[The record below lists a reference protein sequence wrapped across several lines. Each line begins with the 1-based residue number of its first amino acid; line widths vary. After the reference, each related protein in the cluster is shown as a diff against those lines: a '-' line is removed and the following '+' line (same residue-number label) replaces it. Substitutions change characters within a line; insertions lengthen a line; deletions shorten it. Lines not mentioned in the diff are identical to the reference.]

1 MADRIITFQYA
12 KDNYDAYKKQ
22 TIPAS
27 NECMTKADVNT
38 YLNADMSVLS
48 SYANN
53 QLVPRT
59 KISPF
64 SPLGIY
70 GTDINDI
77 VLHQSKLLICG
88 AFNKVNNQTIHNL
101 VRLNSDKSI
110 DTSFTVNVDKVI
122 GAAQVNFALVTQNDK
137 ILLGLTDSSYN
148 QNLISLNADGTL
160 DTGFNNGYKDYTSC
174 YSAVIA
180 NGEIYTGYTLQTMGK
195 RDIDGWNWQPYT
207 TNYNNIFGQP
217 IIIRSVDI
225 NASGN
230 TLYVGGQTTIA
241 PYDKSLIFVRI
252 TSNSSTA
259 GTLATMPT
267 IPTSLLNT
275 NGHVWA
281 ILSTKNTTSY
291 TNLLI
296 GWSDST
302 GAYIT
307 VLTTNETTATGQ
319 KVQVSTN
326 PNVRIGKIIKH
337 PSQNSYIATMYY
349 YGSNNYETEA
359 IIHFSS
365 NAESVSTSPTIT
377 AMTKQNIII
386 NGKKVGA
393 IGTFVNGYDEWYG
406 LLSNA
411 GDRSTTNLLYF
422 IGS

>member
-12 KDNYDAYKKQ
+12 RDTYDAYKKQ

-27 NECMTKADVNT
+27 NECMTKADVAA
-38 YLNADMSVLS
+38 YLNADMSVLA
-48 SYANN
+48 SYTNN
-53 QLVPRT
+53 QLVPRA
-59 KISPF
+59 KISPV
-64 SPLGIY
+64 SLLGIY

-77 VLHQSKLLICG
+77 VLHQSKLLIAG
-88 AFNKVNNQTIHNL
+88 SFNKVNNQVINNL
-101 VRLNSDKSI
+101 VRLNISDRTI

-122 GAAQVNFALVTQNDK
+122 GAAQVNFALVTSTDK

-148 QNLISLNADGTL
+148 RNLICLNADGTL

-180 NGEIYTGYTLQTMGK
+180 NGEIYTGYTLQDLSGT
-195 RDIDGWNWQPYT
+195 RWQPYT
-207 TNYNNIFGQP
+207 TNYNNISIQP
-217 IIIRSVDI
+217 SIIRSVDT
-225 NASGN
+225 NAAG
-230 TLYVGGQTTIA
+230 TIVYVGGQTANTA
-241 PYDKSLIFVRI
+241 YKTSLIFVRI
-252 TSNSSTA
+252 TDYSSTS

-275 NGHVWA
+275 NGHVWS
-281 ILSTKNTTSY
+281 ILSTKKTPIY

-326 PNVRIGKIIKH
+326 PNVRIGKIKKH
-337 PSQNSYIATMYY
+337 PSENSYIATMYY
-349 YGSNNYETEA
+349 YGSSNYETEA
-359 IIHFSS
+359 IIRFHS

-377 AMTKQNIII
+377 ALSKQNIII

-411 GDRSTTNLLYF
+411 ADSSTTNLLEF
-422 IGS
+422 IGL

>member
-12 KDNYDAYKKQ
+12 RDNYDAYKKQ

-48 SYANN
+48 SYTNN
-53 QLVPRT
+53 QLIPRV
-59 KISPF
+59 KISPV
-64 SPLGIY
+64 SLLGIY

-77 VLHQSKLLICG
+77 VLHQSKLLIAG
-88 AFNKVNNQTIHNL
+88 SFNKVNNQVINNL
-101 VRLNSDKSI
+101 VRLNISDRTI

-122 GAAQVNFALVTQNDK
+122 GAAQVNFALVTSTDK

-148 QNLISLNADGTL
+148 QNLICLNADGTL
-160 DTGFNNGYKDYTSC
+160 DTLFAGGYISGANSSC

-180 NGEIYTGYTLQTMGK
+180 NDNIYTGYTLQDLSGT
-195 RDIDGWNWQPYT
+195 RWQPYT
-207 TNYNNIFGQP
+207 TNYNNISIQP
-217 IIIRSVDI
+217 SIIRSVDT
-225 NASGN
+225 NAAG
-230 TLYVGGQTTIA
+230 TILYVGGQTTNTA
-241 PYDKSLIFVRI
+241 YKTSLIFVRI
-252 TSNSSTA
+252 TGDSSIN

-275 NGHVWA
+275 NGHVWSV
-281 ILSTKNTTSY
+281 LSTKNTTSY

-411 GDRSTTNLLYF
+411 GDSSTTNLLYF

>member
-48 SYANN
+48 SYTNN
-53 QLVPRT
+53 QLIPRT
-59 KISPF
+59 KISPI
-64 SPLGIY
+64 SLLGIY
-70 GTDINDI
+70 GTNINDI
-77 VLHQSKLLICG
+77 VLHQSKLLIAG
-88 AFNKVNNQTIHNL
+88 SFNKVNNQTIHNL
-101 VRLNSDKSI
+101 VRLNISDITI
-110 DTSFTVNVDKVI
+110 DTSFAVNVDKVI

-148 QNLISLNADGTL
+148 KNLICLNADGTF
-160 DTGFNNGYKDYTSC
+160 DTLFAGGYTAGTNSSC
-174 YSAVIA
+174 YSAVIV
-180 NGEIYTGYTLQTMGK
+180 NSRIYTGYTIQELNGT
-195 RDIDGWNWQPYT
+195 RWETYT
-207 TNYNNIFGQP
+207 TNYNNISNKP
-217 IIIRSVDI
+217 LIIRSVDYNRAGTI
-225 NASGN
+225 
-230 TLYVGGQTTIA
+230 LYVGGQTSNI
-241 PYDKSLIFVRI
+241 PYNTSLIFVRI
-252 TSNSSTA
+252 INEGMYGI
-259 GTLATMPT
+259 GTLADMPT
-267 IPTSLLNT
+267 IPTSLINT
-275 NGHVWA
+275 NGDVWSV
-281 ILSTKNTTSY
+281 LSTKNTTSY

-307 VLTTNETTATGQ
+307 VLTTNETTSTGQ

-337 PSQNSYIATMYY
+337 PSANSYIATMYY
-349 YGSNNYETEA
+349 YGSSNYEGEA
-359 IIHFSS
+359 IIYFNS

-377 AMTKQNIII
+377 ALSKQNITI

-393 IGTFVNGYDEWYG
+393 IGTFVDVYDEWYG
-406 LLSNA
+406 LISNA
-411 GDRSTTNLLYF
+411 ADSSTTNLLYF

>member
-38 YLNADMSVLS
+38 YLNADMSILS
-48 SYANN
+48 SYTNN

-122 GAAQVNFALVTQNDK
+122 GAAQVNFAIVTASDK
-137 ILLGLTDSSYN
+137 ILLGLTDSIDN
-148 QNLISLNADGTL
+148 QNLIRLNADGTL
-160 DTGFNNGYKDYTSC
+160 DTLFANGYISTNNSSC
-174 YSAVIA
+174 NSAVIA
-180 NGEIYTGYTLQTMGK
+180 NTNIYTGYTLQDLNGTTWG
-195 RDIDGWNWQPYT
+195 PYT
-207 TNYNNIFGQP
+207 TNYNNISMRP
-217 IIIRSVDI
+217 VTIRSVDI
-225 NASGN
+225 NSAG
-230 TLYVGGQTTIA
+230 TILYVGGQTSYA
-241 PYDKSLIFVRI
+241 PFNKSLIFVRI
-252 TSNSSTA
+252 TGDSSIN
-259 GTLATMPT
+259 GTLANMST

-275 NGHVWA
+275 TGHVWA
-281 ILSTKNTTSY
+281 ILSTKNATSY

-296 GWSDST
+296 GWSDRT

-349 YGSNNYETEA
+349 YGSNNYEEA
-359 IIHFSS
+359 IIRFSS

-406 LLSNA
+406 LLSKA
-411 GDRSTTNLLYF
+411 ADSSTTNLLYL

>member
-1 MADRIITFQYA
+1 MANRIITFQYA
-12 KDNYDAYKKQ
+12 RDNYDAYKKQ

-27 NECMTKADVNT
+27 NECMTKADVDA
-38 YLNADMSVLS
+38 YLNADMSVLA

-59 KISPF
+59 KISPV
-64 SPLGIY
+64 SLLGIY

-77 VLHQSKLLICG
+77 VLHQSKLLIAG
-88 AFNKVNNQTIHNL
+88 SFNKVNNQTIHNL

-122 GAAQVNFALVTQNDK
+122 GAAQVNFAIVTASNK
-137 ILLGLTDSSYN
+137 ILLGLTDSLYN
-148 QNLISLNADGTL
+148 QNLIRLNANGTL
-160 DTGFNNGYKDYTSC
+160 DTLFADDYISPNNSSC

-180 NGEIYTGYTLQTMGK
+180 NNIIYTGYTLQ
-195 RDIDGWNWQPYT
+195 DLNGWNWQPYT
-207 TNYNNIFGQP
+207 TNYNNIANKP
-217 IIIRSVDI
+217 LTIRSIDT
-225 NASGN
+225 NAASKI
-230 TLYVGGQTTIA
+230 LYVGGKTASA
-241 PYDKSLIFVRI
+241 PYNKSLIFVRI
-252 TSNSSTA
+252 NDNSSTS

-275 NGHVWA
+275 NGDVWA
-281 ILSTKNTTSY
+281 VLSTKNTTSY

-307 VLTTNETTATGQ
+307 VLTTNETTSTGQ

-326 PNVRIGKIIKH
+326 PDVRIGKIIKH
-337 PSQNSYIATMYY
+337 PSANSYIATMYY
-349 YGSNNYETEA
+349 YGSSNYETES
-359 IIHFSS
+359 IIRFNS

-377 AMTKQNIII
+377 SLSKQNITI
-386 NGKKVGA
+386 NGKNVGA

-411 GDRSTTNLLYF
+411 ADSSTTNLLYL

>member
-27 NECMTKADVNT
+27 NECMTKADVAA

-53 QLVPRT
+53 QLIPRT
-59 KISPF
+59 KISPV
-64 SPLGIY
+64 SLLDIY

-110 DTSFTVNVDKVI
+110 DTSFAVNIDKVI
-122 GAAQVNFALVTQNDK
+122 GAAQVNFALVTSTDK
-137 ILLGLTDSSYN
+137 ILLGLTDSIDD
-148 QNLISLNADGTL
+148 QNLIQLNADGTF
-160 DTGFNNGYKDYTSC
+160 DTLFAEGYISGTNSSC
-174 YSAVIA
+174 YSAVIV
-180 NGEIYTGYTLQTMGK
+180 NNNIYTGYTLQDLSGT
-195 RDIDGWNWQPYT
+195 RWQPYT
-207 TNYNNIFGQP
+207 TNYNNISIKP
-217 IIIRSVDI
+217 SIIRSVDT
-225 NASGN
+225 NAAG
-230 TLYVGGQTTIA
+230 TILYVGGQTAST
-241 PYDKSLIFVRI
+241 PYNKSLIFVRI
-252 TSNSSTA
+252 TDYSSTS

-281 ILSTKNTTSY
+281 VLSTKNTTSY

-307 VLTTNETTATGQ
+307 VLTTNETTSTGQ

-326 PNVRIGKIIKH
+326 PDVRIGKIIKH
-337 PSQNSYIATMYY
+337 PSTNSYIATMYY
-349 YGSNNYETEA
+349 YGSSNYGGEA
-359 IIHFSS
+359 IVHFSS

-377 AMTKQNIII
+377 ALSKQNIII
-386 NGKKVGA
+386 NGKNVGA
-393 IGTFVNGYDEWYG
+393 IGIFVNGYDEWYG

-411 GDRSTTNLLYF
+411 ADSSTTNLLYF

>member
-48 SYANN
+48 SYTNN

-59 KISPF
+59 KISPV
-64 SPLGIY
+64 SPLVIY

-101 VRLNSDKSI
+101 VRLNSDESI

-122 GAAQVNFALVTQNDK
+122 GAAQVNFAIVTSADK
-137 ILLGLTDSSYN
+137 IILGLTDSSYN
-148 QNLISLNADGTL
+148 QNLIRLNVDGTL
-160 DTGFNNGYKDYTSC
+160 DTLFANGYAYTDNSSC

-180 NGEIYTGYTLQTMGK
+180 NNNIYTGYTLQDLSGTRWG
-195 RDIDGWNWQPYT
+195 PYT
-207 TNYNNIFGQP
+207 TNYNNIANKP
-217 IIIRSVDI
+217 LTIRSVDT
-225 NASGN
+225 NAAG
-230 TLYVGGQTTIA
+230 TILYVGGQTSNA
-241 PYDKSLIFVRI
+241 PYNKSLIFVRI
-252 TSNSSTA
+252 TGDSSIN
-259 GTLATMPT
+259 GTLANMST

-275 NGHVWA
+275 TGHVWA
-281 ILSTKNTTSY
+281 ILSTKNATSY

-411 GDRSTTNLLYF
+411 GDSSTTNLLCF

>member
-12 KDNYDAYKKQ
+12 RDNYDAYKKQ

-27 NECMTKADVNT
+27 NECMTKADVAA

-53 QLVPRT
+53 QLIPRT
-59 KISPF
+59 KISPV
-64 SPLGIY
+64 SLLDIY

-110 DTSFTVNVDKVI
+110 DTSFAVNIDKVI
-122 GAAQVNFALVTQNDK
+122 GAAQVNFALVTSTDK

-148 QNLISLNADGTL
+148 QNLIQLNADGT
-160 DTGFNNGYKDYTSC
+160 FNTLFAEGYISVANSSC

-180 NGEIYTGYTLQTMGK
+180 NNNIYTGYTLQDLSGT
-195 RDIDGWNWQPYT
+195 RWQPYT
-207 TNYNNIFGQP
+207 TNYNNISIKP
-217 IIIRSVDI
+217 SIIRSVDT
-225 NASGN
+225 NAGG
-230 TLYVGGQTTIA
+230 TILYVGGQTAST
-241 PYDKSLIFVRI
+241 PYNKSLIFVRI
-252 TSNSSTA
+252 TGDSSIN

-281 ILSTKNTTSY
+281 VLSTKNTTSY

-307 VLTTNETTATGQ
+307 VLTTNETTSTGQ

-326 PNVRIGKIIKH
+326 PDVRIGKIIKH
-337 PSQNSYIATMYY
+337 PSTNSYIATMYY
-349 YGSNNYETEA
+349 YGSSNYGGEA
-359 IIHFSS
+359 IVHFSS

-377 AMTKQNIII
+377 ALSKQNIII
-386 NGKKVGA
+386 NGKNVGA
-393 IGTFVNGYDEWYG
+393 IGIFVNGYDEWYG

-411 GDRSTTNLLYF
+411 ADSSTTNLLYF

>member
-1 MADRIITFQYA
+1 MANRIITFQYA
-12 KDNYDAYKKQ
+12 RDTYDAYKKQ

-27 NECMTKADVNT
+27 NECMTKADVDA

-48 SYANN
+48 SYTNN
-53 QLVPRT
+53 QLIPRV
-59 KISPF
+59 KISPV

-77 VLHQSKLLICG
+77 VFHQSKLLIAG
-88 AFNKVNNQTIHNL
+88 SFNKVNNQTIHNL

-110 DTSFTVNVDKVI
+110 DTSFAVNVDKVI

-148 QNLISLNADGTL
+148 QKLIRLNADGTF
-160 DTGFNNGYKDYTSC
+160 DTLFSTASYISGANSSC
-174 YSAVIA
+174 YSAIIF
-180 NGEIYTGYTLQTMGK
+180 NNNIYTGYTIQDLNGTRWG
-195 RDIDGWNWQPYT
+195 PYT
-207 TNYNNIFGQP
+207 TNYNNISMQP
-217 IIIRSVDI
+217 LIIRSVDT
-225 NASGN
+225 NAAG
-230 TLYVGGQTTIA
+230 TILYVGGQTSTNT
-241 PYDKSLIFVRI
+241 PYNKSLIFVRI
-252 TSNSSTA
+252 TGDSSIN
-259 GTLATMPT
+259 GTLSPMPT

-275 NGHVWA
+275 NGHVWSV
-281 ILSTKNTTSY
+281 LSTKNTTSY

-307 VLTTNETTATGQ
+307 VLTTNETTSTGQ

-326 PNVRIGKIIKH
+326 PDVRIGKIIKH
-337 PSQNSYIATMYY
+337 PSANSYIATMYY
-349 YGSNNYETEA
+349 YGSSNYGGEA
-359 IIHFSS
+359 IVHFSS

-377 AMTKQNIII
+377 ALTKQNIII
-386 NGKKVGA
+386 NSKNVGA
-393 IGTFVNGYDEWYG
+393 IGIFVDGYDEWYG

-411 GDRSTTNLLYF
+411 ADSSTTNLLYF

>member
-1 MADRIITFQYA
+1 MANRIITFQYA
-12 KDNYDAYKKQ
+12 RDTYDAYKKQ

-27 NECMTKADVNT
+27 NECMTKADVDA

-48 SYANN
+48 SYINK

-59 KISPF
+59 KISPV
-64 SPLGIY
+64 SLLGIY

-77 VLHQSKLLICG
+77 VLHQSKLLIAG
-88 AFNKVNNQTIHNL
+88 SFNKVNNQTIHNL

-110 DTSFTVNVDKVI
+110 DTSFAVNVDKVI

-137 ILLGLTDSSYN
+137 ILLGLTDSSFSEH
-148 QNLISLNADGTL
+148 LICLNADGTL
-160 DTGFNNGYKDYTSC
+160 DTLFAGGYTAGTNSSC
-174 YSAVIA
+174 YSAIIV
-180 NGEIYTGYTLQTMGK
+180 NSRIYTGYTIQELNGT
-195 RDIDGWNWQPYT
+195 RWETYT
-207 TNYNNIFGQP
+207 TNYNNISNKP
-217 IIIRSVDI
+217 LIIRSVDYNRAGTI
-225 NASGN
+225 
-230 TLYVGGQTTIA
+230 LYVGGQTA
-241 PYDKSLIFVRI
+241 SSPYDKSLIFVRI
-252 TSNSSTA
+252 INEGMYSI

-275 NGHVWA
+275 NGHVWSV
-281 ILSTKNTTSY
+281 LSTKNTTSY

-326 PNVRIGKIIKH
+326 PDVRIGKIIKH
-337 PSQNSYIATMYY
+337 PSANSYIATMYY
-349 YGSNNYETEA
+349 YGSSNYGGEA
-359 IIHFSS
+359 IVHFSS

-377 AMTKQNIII
+377 ALTKQNIII
-386 NGKKVGA
+386 NSKNVGA
-393 IGTFVNGYDEWYG
+393 IGIFVDGYDEWYG

-411 GDRSTTNLLYF
+411 ADSSTTNLLYF

>member
-53 QLVPRT
+53 QLIPRT
-59 KISPF
+59 KISPV
-64 SPLGIY
+64 SLLGIY

-77 VLHQSKLLICG
+77 VLHKSKLLIAG
-88 AFNKVNNQTIHNL
+88 SFNKVNNQTIHNL

-110 DTSFTVNVDKVI
+110 DTSFAVNVDKVI
-122 GAAQVNFALVTQNDK
+122 GAAQVNFALVTSTDK
-137 ILLGLTDSSYN
+137 IILGLTDSSYN
-148 QNLISLNADGTL
+148 QNLIRLNADGTL
-160 DTGFNNGYKDYTSC
+160 DTLFADGYTSPKNSSC
-174 YSAVIA
+174 YSAIIV
-180 NGEIYTGYTLQTMGK
+180 NSNIYTGYTIQDLNGTRWGA
-195 RDIDGWNWQPYT
+195 YT
-207 TNYNNIFGQP
+207 TNYNNIANKP
-217 IIIRSVDI
+217 ITIRSVDT
-225 NASGN
+225 NAAG
-230 TLYVGGQTTIA
+230 TILYVGGQTSNA
-241 PYDKSLIFVRI
+241 PYNKSLIFVRI
-252 TSNSSTA
+252 TGDSSIN
-259 GTLATMPT
+259 GTLSPMPT

-307 VLTTNETTATGQ
+307 VLTTNETTSTGQ

-326 PNVRIGKIIKH
+326 PDVRIGRIQKDYYYK
-337 PSQNSYIATMYY
+337 NNYVATMYC
-349 YGSNNYETEA
+349 YGSNTYETEA
-359 IIHFSS
+359 IVRFTS

-377 AMTKQNIII
+377 ALTKQNIII

-393 IGTFVNGYDEWYG
+393 IGVLTSDYVYG
-406 LLSNA
+406 LISNA
-411 GDRSTTNLLYF
+411 ADSSVTDLLYF
-422 IGS
+422 EPV

>member
-12 KDNYDAYKKQ
+12 RDNYDAYKKQ

-48 SYANN
+48 SYTNN

-59 KISPF
+59 KISPV

-77 VLHQSKLLICG
+77 VFHQSKLLIAG
-88 AFNKVNNQTIHNL
+88 SFNKVNNQTIHNL
-101 VRLNSDKSI
+101 VRLNMSDRTI

-148 QNLISLNADGTL
+148 QNLIRLNADGTL
-160 DTGFNNGYKDYTSC
+160 DTLFASGYTYTNNSSC
-174 YSAVIA
+174 YSAVIV
-180 NGEIYTGYTLQTMGK
+180 NSNIYTGYTVQDLNGTRWG
-195 RDIDGWNWQPYT
+195 PYT
-207 TNYNNIFGQP
+207 TNYNNIANKP
-217 IIIRSVDI
+217 LTIRSVDT
-225 NASGN
+225 NAAG
-230 TLYVGGQTTIA
+230 TILYVGGQTSNA
-241 PYDKSLIFVRI
+241 PYNKSLIFVRI
-252 TSNSSTA
+252 TGDSSIN
-259 GTLATMPT
+259 GTLENMPT

-275 NGHVWA
+275 NGHIWS

-349 YGSNNYETEA
+349 YGSSNYETEA

-377 AMTKQNIII
+377 ALTKQNIII

-411 GDRSTTNLLYF
+411 ADSSTTNLLYL

>member
-12 KDNYDAYKKQ
+12 RGNYDAYKKQ

-59 KISPF
+59 KISPV

-77 VLHQSKLLICG
+77 VLHQSKLLIAG
-88 AFNKVNNQTIHNL
+88 SFNKVNNQTIHNL

-122 GAAQVNFALVTQNDK
+122 GAVQVNFAIVTASDK
-137 ILLGLTDSSYN
+137 ILLGLTDSLYN
-148 QNLISLNADGTL
+148 QNLIRLNVDGTL
-160 DTGFNNGYKDYTSC
+160 DTLFADGYISTDSSSC

-180 NGEIYTGYTLQTMGK
+180 NTNIYTGYTLQDLSGT
-195 RDIDGWNWQPYT
+195 IWQPYT
-207 TNYNNIFGQP
+207 TNYNNIANKP
-217 IIIRSVDI
+217 ITIRSIDT
-225 NASGN
+225 NAAG
-230 TLYVGGQTTIA
+230 TILYVGGQTSTNT
-241 PYDKSLIFVRI
+241 PYNKSLIFVRI
-252 TSNSSTA
+252 TGDSSIN
-259 GTLATMPT
+259 GTLSPMPT

-275 NGHVWA
+275 NGHVWV

-326 PNVRIGKIIKH
+326 PNVRISKIKKH
-337 PSQNSYIATMYY
+337 PSENSYIATMYY
-349 YGSNNYETEA
+349 YGSSNYETEA

-377 AMTKQNIII
+377 ALTKQNIII

-406 LLSNA
+406 LLSNTA
-411 GDRSTTNLLYF
+411 DSSTTNLLYL

>member
-12 KDNYDAYKKQ
+12 RDNYDAYKKQ

-27 NECMTKADVNT
+27 NECMTKADVAA

-110 DTSFTVNVDKVI
+110 DTSFAVNVDKVI

-148 QNLISLNADGTL
+148 KNLISLNADGTF
-160 DTGFNNGYKDYTSC
+160 DTLFADGYISGANSSC
-174 YSAVIA
+174 YSASIV
-180 NGEIYTGYTLQTMGK
+180 NSMIYTGYTIQELNGT
-195 RDIDGWNWQPYT
+195 RWQPYT
-207 TNYNNIFGQP
+207 TNYNNIANKP
-217 IIIRSVDI
+217 LIIRSVDT
-225 NASGN
+225 NAAG
-230 TLYVGGQTTIA
+230 TILYVGGQTASA
-241 PYDKSLIFVRI
+241 PYNKSLIFVRI
-252 TSNSSTA
+252 TNDSSTS
-259 GTLATMPT
+259 GTLATIPT

-275 NGHVWA
+275 NGDVWA
-281 ILSTKNTTSY
+281 VLSTKNTTSY

-326 PNVRIGKIIKH
+326 PNVRIGRIQKDNYY
-337 PSQNSYIATMYY
+337 QNHYVATMYD
-349 YGSNNYETEA
+349 YGSNTYETEA
-359 IIHFSS
+359 IVRFTS

-377 AMTKQNIII
+377 SVYKTSIMVNNKN
-386 NGKKVGA
+386 VGA
-393 IGTFVNGYDEWYG
+393 IGVLNSDYVYG
-406 LLSNA
+406 LISNA
-411 GDRSTTNLLYF
+411 GDSSVTDLLYF
-422 IGS
+422 EPV

>member
-48 SYANN
+48 SYTNN
-53 QLVPRT
+53 QLIPRT
-59 KISPF
+59 KISPVN
-64 SPLGIY
+64 PLGIY

-101 VRLNSDKSI
+101 VRLNSNKSI

-122 GAAQVNFALVTQNDK
+122 GAAQVNFALVTSADK

-148 QNLISLNADGTL
+148 QNLICLNADGTL
-160 DTGFNNGYKDYTSC
+160 DISFSKGYISRFNSSC
-174 YSAVIA
+174 YSAVIV
-180 NGEIYTGYTLQTMGK
+180 NNYIYTGYTLQDLSGT
-195 RDIDGWNWQPYT
+195 RWQPYT
-207 TNYNNIFGQP
+207 SNYNNIPIQP
-217 IIIRSVDI
+217 ANIRSVDT
-225 NASGN
+225 NAAGTIS
-230 TLYVGGQTTIA
+230 YVGGQTASA
-241 PYDKSLIFVRI
+241 PYNKSLIFVRI
-252 TSNSSTA
+252 TNDSSTS

-275 NGHVWA
+275 NGNVWA
-281 ILSTKNTTSY
+281 VLSTKNTTSY

-326 PNVRIGKIIKH
+326 PNVRIGRIQKDYYY
-337 PSQNSYIATMYY
+337 QNHYIATMYY
-349 YGSNNYETEA
+349 YGSSNNETEA
-359 IIHFSS
+359 IVRFIS

-377 AMTKQNIII
+377 SVYKTSIMVNNKN
-386 NGKKVGA
+386 VGA
-393 IGTFVNGYDEWYG
+393 IGVLNSHYVYG
-406 LLSNA
+406 LISNA
-411 GDRSTTNLLYF
+411 ADSSATDLLYF
-422 IGS
+422 EPI